1 MEESEEIAID
11 YVGITVEFPQLA
23 RGRGFVVYRNIIYK

>member
-11 YVGITVEFPQLA
+11 YVGITVEFPQA